1 MFFNYF
7 SGALLPSLSGHHF
20 VATLKKLS
28 TLPLKMSNFAGYY
41 NPANLIVWSYNSF
54 YKFSGKMPVI

>member
-7 SGALLPSLSGHHF
+7 PRALLPSLSGYHF
-20 VATLKKLS
+20 VATVRSLS
-28 TLPLKMSNFAGYY
+28 TLPLEMSNFTGYC
-41 NPANLIVWSYNSF
+41 NPANLWNYNSF